1 MRRDLDALAARE
13 HDLLV
18 VGGGIYGAAAAWDAA
33 QRGLAVALVE
43 RDDFGAGVSGNS
55 LKTIHGGLRY
65 LQTADLVRMRES
77 IRERRALLRIAP
89 ALVRPLPF
97 LVPTYGHGLA
107 GREAL
112 RVALALN
119 DLISHDRNDG
129 LPVTHHI
136 PRGRILFRHEV
147 LGRLPGVLARGL
159 NGGGL
164 WTDAQVGSSER
175 LGVAFVH
182 AAAEAGAAVAN
193 HVEALGF
200 LNVAGRVTG
209 IRARD
214 TATGGDLEV
223 RARIVLNAAGPGVD
237 ALLAEG
243 GIRRPPAPLLKAWNL
258 VFARPPSV
266 PLAVGARTEG
276 RFLFLVPWRDR
287 TMVGTAYAPA
297 ETRSEQAVAA
307 FRDEAVRAFPWARLE
322 DAPLAL
328 VHEGLVPGQGGA
340 SGLSTRPRLHDHE
353 AEDGLAGL
361 VSVQGV
367 KYTTARVVAEK
378 AIDLVFRRLGRPPTP
393 CRTAA
398 TPLPRARP
406 LDGPLPARTLE
417 AVREEM
423 AVTLSDVVLRR
434 LDLGTA
440 GAPASADVDAVV
452 RAMGPVLGWDSAREG
467 AERASLAKRFPP
479 A

>member
-18 VGGGIYGAAAAWDAA
+18 VGGGIYGVAAAWDAA

-43 RDDFGAGVSGNS
+43 REDFGAGVSWNS

-65 LQTADLVRMRES
+65 LQKADLARMRES
-77 IRERRALLRIAP
+77 IRERRALLRISP

-112 RVALALN
+112 AVALALN

-129 LPVTHHI
+129 LPVSHHI
-136 PRGRILFRHEV
+136 PRGRMLSRSEV
-147 LGRLPGVLARGL
+147 LGRLPGAPARGL
-159 NGGGL
+159 NGAGL
-164 WTDAQVGSSER
+164 WADAQVGSSER
-175 LGVAFVH
+175 LVVAFVH

-200 LNVAGRVTG
+200 LKTGKRVTG

-214 TATGGDLEV
+214 AVTGADLEV
-223 RARIVLNAAGPGVD
+223 RARIVLNAAGPGVEV
-237 ALLAEG
+237 LLAEG
-243 GIRRPPAPLLKAWNL
+243 GIRPTPAPLLKAWNL
-258 VFARPPSV
+258 VFARPPDV
-266 PLAVGARTEG
+266 PFAVGARTEG

-287 TMVGTAYAPA
+287 TMVGTAYAPP
-297 ETRSEQAVAA
+297 ETRSDQAVAA
-307 FRDEAVRAFPWARLE
+307 FRDEAIKAFPWARLE

-328 VHEGLVPGQGGA
+328 VHEGLVPGHGGPN
-340 SGLSTRPRLHDHE
+340 GLFTRPRLHDHE
-353 AEDGLAGL
+353 AEDGVAGL

-367 KYTTARVVAEK
+367 KYTTARAVAEK
-378 AIDLVFRRLGRPPTP
+378 AVDLVSRRLGRPGAP
-393 CRTAA
+393 CRTAV

-406 LDGPLPARTLE
+406 LDGPLEARTVE
-417 AVREEM
+417 VVREEM
-423 AVTLSDVVLRR
+423 AVTLSDAVLRR

-440 GAPASADVDAVV
+440 GPPPEAELETVARTMATH
-452 RAMGPVLGWDSAREG
+452 LGWDSARQG
-467 AERASLAKRFPP
+467 AEKAALAKRFPP